1 MRISEQGPTMPE
13 WKKEIRRR
21 LANSKLEPTREAAII
36 EELAQYLEDCY
47 AELLTSGATEAEAY
61 QQTLAEL
68 SGSESLAHELRRVE
82 RQVQQEPVVLGINR
96 RTNMIADFW
105 QDLRHGARML
115 RKAPGFT
122 AVAALALALGIGV
135 NTTILSVVNGSV
147 LRPLPVEKP
156 DELVRLFRE
165 SKKDGEVWGAI
176 AYANYADLR
185 DQNKTLSGLLASKNT
200 SVGISDGVGHNSGEA
215 GGAEVVFGELVSGN
229 YFDVLGVK
237 PVLGR
242 GFLPEEDRAE
252 NSHPVGVLGHAF
264 WRRRFDSDAVIGGKT
279 IFTNGHPFTV
289 IGVAPAAFK
298 GLDYGTRHDF
308 WAPLMMQ
315 SKFNGQT
322 GWWVANR
329 LWNSLY
335 LIGRLKPGVTMA
347 QADAD
352 LKRVANNL
360 GRLFPK
366 ENADMN
372 VRIVSEFDGRYGG
385 ATWIFKLGSLL
396 ASCVA
401 GLVLL
406 AACAN
411 VANLTLARAAAR
423 RKEIGVRLALGAG
436 RFRIVRQLL
445 TESLLLALL
454 GGALG
459 WLFAYWGTDLVSAAF
474 PIVSVTLDFDISP
487 DLYVLKWM
495 AGVTLATV
503 LIFGLAPALLATAT
517 DLVAALKSDVAG
529 QSRSGRRWNLRGALV
544 VAQVTISFIV
554 LVCAGLFLKSWNN
567 AVNTELGFSTENLVM
582 MMVDPG
588 SLDYTHET
596 SKRFHSELLKRIESQ
611 PGVRAAALT
620 QRPLL
625 DDNSDIRT
633 VVKEGEPDPPPNQG
647 DKINGNVVTSR
658 YFETIRTPLAAGR
671 DFTDR
676 DNSDAP
682 LVAIVNQEYARK
694 FYGGE
699 QNALGKR
706 IRILNPQT
714 PLMEIVGVAKNALY
728 DTLYDAPQPHLFL
741 PRFQHYGS
749 GMTLLVSAKAA
760 GDLKAVAE
768 SVRREIGRL
777 DPRVPVYDLRMADEI
792 LSYDYWAPRL
802 AAGTGT
808 VCGLLTLLLASM
820 GLYST
825 LTYAVG
831 QRTREIGVRM
841 ALGAQIRDVLKLI
854 VSQGMKLALIG
865 VVIGMAGA
873 FAVTRMVSGLLF
885 GVGAT
890 DPVTFAGVAILLA
903 AVALLACWIPARR
916 ATKVDPLIALR
927 SE

>member
-1 MRISEQGPTMPE
+1 MPD
-13 WKKEIRRR
+13 WKPEIRQR
-21 LANSKLEPTREAAII
+21 LAGVKLEPAREAAIV
-36 EELAQYLEDCY
+36 EELAQYLDDHY
-47 AELLTSGATEAEAY
+47 AELLAGGESEAEAY
-61 QQTLAEL
+61 RQTLAEL
-68 SGSESLAHELRRVE
+68 SGSELLAHELRRAG
-82 RQVQQEPVVLGINR
+82 RQVTPELIVLGTNR
-96 RTNMIADFW
+96 RTNMIADLW
-105 QDLRHGARML
+105 QDLRFGVRML
-115 RKAPGFT
+115 MKNPGGALI
-122 AVAALALALGIGV
+122 AVMALALGIGV

-156 DELVRLFRE
+156 DELVKLFRE
-165 SKKDGEVWGAI
+165 NKKDGEVWGAI

-200 SVGISDGVGHNSGEA
+200 SVGISDGVGHNSGDGA
-215 GGAEVVFGELVSGN
+215 RAEVVFGELVSGN

-252 NSHPVGVLGHAF
+252 NTHPVVVLGHAF
-264 WRRRFDSDAVIGGKT
+264 WRRRFDSDAMIVGKT
-279 IFTNGHPFTV
+279 IFMNGHPFTV

-352 LKRVANNL
+352 LKRLANNL

-372 VRIVSEFDGRYGG
+372 VRIVSEFDGRYG
-385 ATWIFKLGSLL
+385 AITWIFKLSSLL

-406 AACAN
+406 VACAN

-423 RKEIGVRLALGAG
+423 SKEIGIRLALGAG

-474 PIVSVTLDFDISP
+474 PVVSVTLDFDISP

-495 AGVTLATV
+495 VGVTLSTV
-503 LIFGLAPALLATAT
+503 VIFGLTPALLATGA

-529 QSRSGRRWNLRGALV
+529 QLRSGRRWNLRGALV
-544 VAQVTISFIV
+544 IAQVTISFIV
-554 LVCAGLFLKSWNN
+554 LVCAGLFIRSWNK
-567 AVNTELGFSTENLVM
+567 AVNIELGFSTENLVTM
-582 MMVDPG
+582 LVDPG
-588 SLDYTHET
+588 SLGYTHET
-596 SKRFHSELLKRIESQ
+596 SKRFHSELLKRIEAQ

-625 DDNSDIRT
+625 EDNSDIRT
-633 VVKEGEPDPPPNQG
+633 ILKEGEPDPLPNQG
-647 DKINGNVVTSR
+647 NKINCNFVSPR
-658 YFETIRTPLAAGR
+658 YFETIRTPLAQGR
-671 DFTDR
+671 DFTER

-682 LVAIVNQEYARK
+682 LVAIINQEYARK

-706 IRILNPQT
+706 IRILDQQT
-714 PLMEIVGVAKNALY
+714 PLIEIVGVVKDALY
-728 DTLYDAPQPHLFL
+728 DTLHDAPQPHLFL

-749 GMTLLVSAKAA
+749 GMTLLVSANSA

-777 DPRVPVYDLRMADEI
+777 DSRVPVYDLRMADEI
-792 LSYDYWAPRL
+792 LSYDYWGPRL
-802 AAGTGT
+802 AAGVGT
-808 VCGLLTLLLASM
+808 ACGLLALLLSTM
-820 GLYST
+820 GLYSVM
-825 LTYAVG
+825 TYSVG

-865 VVIGMAGA
+865 VVIGLAGA
-873 FAVTRMVSGLLF
+873 FAVTREISSLLF

-890 DPVTFAGVAILLA
+890 DPVTFVIVTILLVV
-903 AVALLACWIPARR
+903 VALLACWIPARR

-927 SE
+927 HD